1 MGIISTALMGLF
13 VLSGLSG
20 SPAFAL
26 ASTTPSATYIE
37 NVGFTVGMTGYNAVP
52 EQTDGDPFMT
62 ASGAYSNPEVV
73 AARSQDL
80 ADTLPFGTVI
90 SVTPPENESSE
101 CGASLV
107 DDDIGLRVIADSM
120 HYRKREQI
128 DILLSTEKTVRAHG
142 KHVNPAVALGVCKG
156 VVIHVV
162 GMIDIRHMPKNQEEL
177 RAQVGY
183 LPKAEAQSLAVS
195 K

>member
-20 SPAFAL
+20 SPAFAM
-26 ASTTPSATYIE
+26 ATTTPSVTYIE

-52 EQTDGDPFMT
+52 EQTDGDPYTT
-62 ASGAYSNPEVV
+62 ASGAYSNPEIV

-90 SVTPPENESSE
+90 SVTPPENESPE

-128 DILLSTEKTVRAHG
+128 DILLPAEKTVRANG
-142 KHVNPAVALGVCKG
+142 KHVNPAVALGVCEG

-162 GMIDIRHMPKNQEEL
+162 GMIDIHHMPKNQEEL
-177 RAQVGY
+177 RARVGY
-183 LPKAEAQSLAVS
+183 LPKADVQSLAVS